1 MAYIGSPQGTGFST
15 IRSQQ
20 FTGNG
25 SLTAFTMRN
34 SVSRPE
40 HIEVFVNNVRQDP
53 HSAYTVSGTTLTFTE
68 APGDATNNIYV
79 VYLGGNVNTTEIPPD
94 ATIALRDGLKTAPS
108 LFRNLEIATGMY
120 FPKANTVAFAQGGK
134 DILTGNNSIVTI
146 GINGTTVA
154 TFNSTGIDITGSVS
168 ADNYLT
174 TVNSVTVGAANVTLN
189 FSNTNVFDLSLT
201 TSTHLNRP
209 SNIVAGQKGTI
220 FVTQDGTGSRTLSYS
235 SVFDFAGG
243 SAPTL
248 TTAGSAVDRI
258 DYVVKSTSSIHAVA
272 TLALA

>member
-79 VYLGGNVNTTEIPPD
+79 IYLGGSVNTTEIPPD
-94 ATIALRDGLKTAPS
+94 AA
-108 LFRNLEIATGMY
+108 
-120 FPKANTVAFAQGGK
+120 
-134 DILTGNNSIVTI
+134 I
-146 GINGTTVA
+146 G
-154 TFNSTGIDITGSVS
+154 
-168 ADNYLT
+168 
-174 TVNSVTVGAANVTLN
+174 
-189 FSNTNVFDLSLT
+189 
-201 TSTHLNRP
+201 
-209 SNIVAGQKGTI
+209 
-220 FVTQDGTGSRTLSYS
+220 
-235 SVFDFAGG
+235 
-243 SAPTL
+243 
-248 TTAGSAVDRI
+248 
-258 DYVVKSTSSIHAVA
+258 
-272 TLALA
+272 